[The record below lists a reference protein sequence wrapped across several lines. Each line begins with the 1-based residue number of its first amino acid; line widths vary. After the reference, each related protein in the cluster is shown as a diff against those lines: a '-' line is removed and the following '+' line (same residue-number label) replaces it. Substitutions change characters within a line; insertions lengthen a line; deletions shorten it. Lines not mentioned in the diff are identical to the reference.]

1 MPHNS
6 YIPLRS
12 NNDCKI
18 NKKAKFPWHIVSDG
32 LCVRCGACVSLC
44 PKSILM
50 FDEKYYPL
58 LVDKNECNF
67 CGYCMTACPG
77 MDVDIPEI
85 SKEVFGEINNYF
97 NVLGIHR
104 EVLIGRSSNENI
116 RKASS
121 AGGIITQILI
131 TLLKEGYIRKAL
143 VAGISL
149 SEPWKGKAMLA
160 ETEQEIIE
168 CTQSK
173 YTIIPQMNKI
183 GEIINTNEDI
193 AVVGLPCHI
202 HALRKYQSRFPHRL
216 KNVKVIIGLFCHMAI
231 EIDGTLRMIERAKI
245 KKENIEKIEY
255 RGGEWPGQ
263 VRVVMKDGKICSLH
277 SSDFK
282 DGAINYLK
290 YLYYPKRCLTC
301 IDFSAELSDISVGD
315 PWFRNKDGSY
325 IYKGGHSLI
334 LIRTEKGKSVVSIAA
349 KTGHIKTEK
358 INEKLLVPRFKGM
371 RQYKKVGAHIRIEK
385 LIKKRLPY
393 PNYHYNLSAP
403 KYSDWVKEIFHSM
416 TRCLGKTKKG
426 RNLGSFI
433 AFSKIGDKLNIARRL
448 RKEFLARYQYK

>member
-1 MPHNS
+1 M
-6 YIPLRS
+6 
-12 NNDCKI
+12 NNYCKTN
-18 NKKAKFPWHIVSDG
+18 NKTKFPWHVVSDG
-32 LCVRCGACVSLC
+32 LCVRCGACISLC
-44 PKSILM
+44 PKSILV
-50 FDEKYYPL
+50 FDDKHYPL
-58 LVDKNECNF
+58 LVDKDNICNS

-85 SKEVFGEINNYF
+85 SKKVFGEINDYF
-97 NVLGIHR
+97 NVLGIHK
-104 EVLIGRSSNENI
+104 EVLIGKSSNENI

-131 TLLKEGYIRKAL
+131 TLLRQGYIRKAL
-143 VAGISL
+143 VAGVSL
-149 SEPWKGKAMLA
+149 SEPWKGMPILA
-160 ETEQEIIE
+160 ETEEEIIE

-173 YTIIPQMNKI
+173 YTIIPQMEKFN
-183 GEIINTNEDI
+183 EIIHTNEDV

-202 HALRKYQSRFPHRL
+202 HALRKYQSRFPHKL

-231 EIDGTLRMIERAKI
+231 EIDGTLRMIERARI
-245 KKENIEKIEY
+245 KKENIKKIEY

-263 VRVVMKDGKICSLH
+263 VRVVMKDGKVCSLH

-290 YLYYPKRCLTC
+290 YLYYPKRCLSCT
-301 IDFSAELSDISVGD
+301 DFSAELSDISVGD

-334 LIRTEKGKSVVSIAA
+334 LIRTGKGKELVSIAE
-349 KTGHIKTEK
+349 KTGHITLEK

-371 RQYKKVGAHIRIEK
+371 RDYKKVGAQIRIEN
-385 LIKKRLPY
+385 LKKKHMPY
-393 PNYHYNLSAP
+393 PNYHYNLPDP
-403 KYSDWVKEIFHSM
+403 KYTDLIKEIFYSM
-416 TRCLGKTKKG
+416 TRALGKTQKG
-426 RNLGSFI
+426 RDLGSLI

-448 RKEFLARYQYK
+448 RKELLARYQYKQ